1 MGSRDQAL
9 VRGPLLNCGTAASR
23 AHRATSQPLQDALAA
38 ILHPRATL
46 DTVILL
52 SSGVNEELA
61 RTLGEF
67 ARAYRLLAREELLC
81 VTIDLGGRSETS
93 VTATATAA
101 NRHPNDIVL
110 SGYSDQVSAC
120 GGPLEALSPC

>member
-1 MGSRDQAL
+1 M
-9 VRGPLLNCGTAASR
+9 RGPLLNCGTAASR

-67 ARAYRLLAREELLC
+67 ALAYRLLAREELLC

-93 VTATATAA
+93 VTATAA

-110 SGYSDQVSAC
+110 SGYSDQVSARARAV
-120 GGPLEALSPC
+120 GSIVTLLTRT